1 MAAGFFT
8 ISERSIVSRGW
19 GDYGH
24 ILQHGMAD
32 HSPRAD
38 GRLALERAGPYIP
51 PITLPGIGDIVL
63 TSEAQ
68 KLLELSGLS
77 GFSFLPVEKTLVVEL
92 HWETWNL
99 DAEQPA
105 QFPESG
111 EPEDYILG
119 KPHSPNAATELG
131 ELWEIVVP
139 FTATIL
145 RPRSVVSSYKEL
157 RIDVSTWNG
166 SDLFRGE
173 GYGLILFSQ
182 RARDWFCERWERYV
196 QFDEF
201 PAA

>member
-1 MAAGFFT
+1 MPAGFFK
-8 ISERSIVSRGW
+8 ISGRSIIPRGW

-24 ILQHGMAD
+24 ILQHGIAA
-32 HSPRAD
+32 HLPSAD

-68 KLLELSGLS
+68 KLLELSALS

-105 QFPESG
+105 EFPESG

-119 KPHSPNAATELG
+119 KPHSAQMPRQNWASCG
-131 ELWEIVVP
+131 RLWFLP
-139 FTATIL
+139 
-145 RPRSVVSSYKEL
+145 PRQFFARGVS
-157 RIDVSTWNG
+157 
-166 SDLFRGE
+166 
-173 GYGLILFSQ
+173 
-182 RARDWFCERWERYV
+182 
-196 QFDEF
+196 
-201 PAA
+201 